1 MRRAVLLIALGAAA
15 ACGGATARATAEEP
29 APRDRDGSP
38 FADRKD
44 FRPRA
49 FKVDVSG
56 SGPPVILIP
65 GLGSPGEVW
74 ADTVA
79 HLEDRYECH
88 VLTLAGFAGHPPI
101 DEPLSAAVRRDLTR
115 YIRSRRMAR
124 PVIVGHSMGGFIA
137 LWLAASFPENIG
149 PVVIV
154 DAGPAL
160 SGDLD
165 EAKQLRARW
174 AEASDE
180 EFEVQAK
187 YMYSG
192 MATDPRRLEAIST
205 LAAHSD
211 RRTIGD
217 AIYEM
222 MITDLTARMPEIRA
236 PVLFV
241 LADGGLQQRIRKQ
254 IEGVRAKEIVVVPK
268 ARHFVM
274 IDDPKRFFDAVDAF
288 LEAHPTRA
296 KGPDKA
302 RAKAPTKDKV
312 PDKTK
317 DEPEPEEE

>member
-1 MRRAVLLIALGAAA
+1 MRPPRLRAALALALAAG
-15 ACGGATARATAEEP
+15 ACGGAAATRPVPEEP
-29 APRDRDGSP
+29 AERDRRESP

-49 FKVDVSG
+49 FDVEVSG
-56 SGPPVILIP
+56 EGPPVILIP

-74 ADTVA
+74 AETVA
-79 HLEDRYECH
+79 HLADRYECH

-101 DEPLSAAVRRDLTR
+101 TEPLSAAVRRDLTR

-124 PVIVGHSMGGFIA
+124 PIIVGHSMGGFIA

-149 PVVIV
+149 PVIIV

-165 EAKQLRARW
+165 EARQLRSRW
-174 AEASDE
+174 ADASDE
-180 EFEVQAK
+180 EFELQAR
-187 YMYSG
+187 YMYAG
-192 MATDPRRLEAIST
+192 MATDPRRLEAISA
-205 LAAHSD
+205 LAARSD

-217 AIYEM
+217 AIFEM
-222 MITDLTARMPEIRA
+222 MRTDLTDRMPEIRA

-254 IEGVRAKEIVVVPK
+254 AEGVRDKDIVVIPR

-274 IDDPKRFFDAVDAF
+274 IDDPRRFFEAIDAF
-288 LEAHPTRA
+288 LEAHPPA
-296 KGPDKA
+296 
-302 RAKAPTKDKV
+302 
-312 PDKTK
+312 
-317 DEPEPEEE
+317 E

>member
-1 MRRAVLLIALGAAA
+1 MRLARLLLAFTVAA
-15 ACGGATARATAEEP
+15 ACGGGAGSSRVAPEEP
-29 APRDRDGSP
+29 SSREAQGTP

-49 FKVDVSG
+49 FKAEISG
-56 SGPPVILIP
+56 SGPPIIFIP

-74 ADTVA
+74 TETVA
-79 HLEDRYECH
+79 HLEDSYECH

-115 YIRSRRMAR
+115 YIRSRRMKR
-124 PVIVGHSMGGFIA
+124 PIVVGHSMGGFIA
-137 LWLAASFPENIG
+137 LWLAVSFPENIG
-149 PVVIV
+149 PVIIV

-165 EAKQLRARW
+165 EAKQRRARW
-174 AEASDE
+174 AEATDE

-192 MATDPRRLEAIST
+192 MATNPKRIEAIST
-205 LAAHSD
+205 LASHSD

-217 AIYEM
+217 AIFEM
-222 MITDLTARMPEIRA
+222 MRTDLTDRMPEIRA

-254 IEGVRAKEIVVVPK
+254 VEGVPDKEIVVVPR

-274 IDDPKRFFDAVDAF
+274 IDDPKRFFEAIDTF
-288 LEAHPTRA
+288 LEAHPP
-296 KGPDKA
+296 KDP
-302 RAKAPTKDKV
+302 AKAEAKAKA
-312 PDKTK
+312 K
-317 DEPEPEEE
+317 EEAEE

>member
-1 MRRAVLLIALGAAA
+1 MRLAILLIALTAAA
-15 ACGGATARATAEEP
+15 ACGGSTAARVDPEEP
-29 APRDRDGSP
+29 APRDPGGSP
-38 FADRKD
+38 FADRKG

-49 FKVDVSG
+49 FKVEVSG

-74 ADTVA
+74 AGTVA
-79 HLEDRYECH
+79 HLEDSYECH
-88 VLTLAGFAGHPPI
+88 VLTLAGFAGRAPI

-115 YIRSRRMAR
+115 YIRSRRMER
-124 PVIVGHSMGGFIA
+124 PIVVGHSMGGFIA

-149 PVVIV
+149 PVIVV

-160 SGDLD
+160 SGDLE

-174 AEASDE
+174 VEASDE
-180 EFEVQAK
+180 EFEIQAK

-192 MATDPRRLEAIST
+192 MASDPKRLEAIST

-211 RRTIGD
+211 RRTIGR

-254 IEGVRAKEIVVVPK
+254 VEGVRTKQIVVVPK

-274 IDDPKRFFDAVDAF
+274 IDNPKRFLEAVDAF
-288 LEAHPTRA
+288 LEAHPPKR
-296 KGPDKA
+296 
-302 RAKAPTKDKV
+302 
-312 PDKTK
+312 
-317 DEPEPEEE
+317 